1 MKPNQYLSIA
11 VRLFS
16 IILFIEGLRQLVPLL
31 ELTISGTVN
40 GMMVSYFFAF
50 LMAILPI
57 LFSVVLW
64 FFPVSVSALILRPEI
79 DQDVVPLSQGS
90 WLVVIL
96 IGLGLY
102 TLYYAVS
109 DSMSWIYVWH
119 MSTQGFNDGVDF
131 SLRGEDKANMFI
143 TFLEVLA
150 SLSLVLKAKTIS
162 RYLLKIA
169 S

>member
-1 MKPNQYLSIA
+1 MKSSQYLAIA

-16 IILFIEGLRQLVPLL
+16 IMVFMAGLRQLSPLL
-31 ELTISGTVN
+31 ELIISGNIN
-40 GMMVSYFFAF
+40 GMEVSYFFAI
-50 LMAILPI
+50 LMAMVPI
-57 LFSVVLW
+57 LFSIALW
-64 FFPVSVSALILRPEI
+64 LFPVSVSALILKPEL
-79 DQDVVPLSQGS
+79 DQNVVPLSQGS

-109 DSMSWIYVWH
+109 DSMSWLYFWH
-119 MSTQGFNDGVDF
+119 MSTQHAYDDVDF
-131 SLRGEDKANMFI
+131 LLRGEDKAEMFI

-162 RYLLKIA
+162 RYFLKIA